1 MTLLCELP
9 SELLEA
15 ICFGNNI
22 PFYKIKIIM
31 GDNKIFMNRVTMIE
45 NEIKQTIELFYIGE
59 NIACKANKSLID
71 HVVWGDTGR
80 GVAMFKI
87 NHNYKYYK
95 YFNSFTLSLYFS
107 EVSLNLG
114 TSPNTKRLTNSNNS
128 KIIIEAIE
136 CGDWEHVKLLIEYG
150 VDTSITDY
158 EGNTLLHKC
167 VDPHYY
173 SEYEFY
179 KMVDIV
185 KLLVESNADTEKMN
199 HHGHTPLMILSSAH
213 KLGEITTNLFNKVAY
228 YLFNDDPRN
237 YRPLPIN

>member
-15 ICFGNNI
+15 ICFGNNV
-22 PFYKIKIIM
+22 PFYKIKVIM
-31 GDNKIFMNRVTMIE
+31 RDNKIFMNKVTMIE
-45 NEIKQTIELFYIGE
+45 NEIKQTIELFYVGE
-59 NIACKANKSLID
+59 NIASKANKSLID
-71 HVVWGDTGR
+71 HVVWGGG
-80 GVAMFKI
+80 GVGVTTFEI
-87 NHNYKYYK
+87 NHNYK

-114 TSPNTKRLTNSNNS
+114 ASPNTKRLTNSNNS

-136 CGDWEHVKLLIEYG
+136 CGDWEQVKLLIEYG

-167 VDPHYY
+167 VNACYY
-173 SEYEFY
+173 SEYDFY

-185 KLLVESNADTEKMN
+185 KLLVENNADTEKIN
-199 HHGHTPLMILSSAH
+199 NHGHTPLMILSSVH
-213 KLGEITTNLFNKVAY
+213 KLGEIKTNLFNKVAY
-228 YLFNDDPRN
+228 YLFEDNPRN